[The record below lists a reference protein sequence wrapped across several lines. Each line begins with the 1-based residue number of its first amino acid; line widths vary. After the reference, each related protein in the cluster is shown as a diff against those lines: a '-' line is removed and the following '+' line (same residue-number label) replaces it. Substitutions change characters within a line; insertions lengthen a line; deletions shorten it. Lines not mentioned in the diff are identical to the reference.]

1 MTYHTS
7 WKANLN
13 AKETL
18 SSSLQARK
26 PVIKAIHDPERSLH
40 APTVSERKLRSN
52 SVTTGFNVDVA
63 RVDQYREIATSLGS
77 VSSSDNSNLQTT
89 APSETADHIARKR
102 VAENLSRKE
111 PAKKRR
117 KTRTCQKCGCEGCPG
132 RKSSTHCRAACHDC
146 GKREC
151 KGRNSKRPNV
161 PCCRAWD

>member
-1 MTYHTS
+1 MTS

-40 APTVSERKLRSN
+40 APTVSERELRSN
-52 SVTTGFNVDVA
+52 SVTTGFNAEVA
-63 RVDQYREIATSLGS
+63 RVDQYQESAE
-77 VSSSDNSNLQTT
+77 TT

-102 VAENLSRKE
+102 VAENLTRNE

-117 KTRTCQKCGCEGCPG
+117 KTRTVEQ
-132 RKSSTHCRAACHDC
+132 HAMIV
-146 GKREC
+146 GKESARGGIV
-151 KGRNSKRPNV
+151 KDLTFHAVALGINNL
-161 PCCRAWD
+161 